1 MTNEVFGKPVTGDIT
16 QSRGSGVVQRD
27 PVEFMEGLDKLFEDP
42 RVEAIRWSQYTPY
55 FNDGEPCEFSVDEYS
70 IGIKFFGLDEN
81 DSTYR
86 NDGFITDDD
95 VYSYPDGFKANLPD
109 HGRVYKTEINGV
121 DISGIDK
128 LLEIVPIGDHHMVFL
143 RESFGDHAE
152 VTATREGFH
161 VEYYEHD

>member
-1 MTNEVFGKPVTGDIT
+1 MTNEVFGKPVTGDIRP
-16 QSRGSGVVQRD
+16 SRDNRVEQLD
-27 PVEFMEGLDKLFEDP
+27 PAEFIKGLDKLFEDP
-42 RVEAIRWSQYTPY
+42 RVEAVRWSQYTPY
-55 FNDGEPCEFSVDEYS
+55 FNDGEACEFSVNEYS

-86 NDGFITDDD
+86 NDGFFTEDD
-95 VYSYPDGFKANLPD
+95 VYSYPDGFKASLPD

-121 DISGIDK
+121 DISGIDD
-128 LLEIVPIGDHHMVFL
+128 LLGIVPISDYHEDFL